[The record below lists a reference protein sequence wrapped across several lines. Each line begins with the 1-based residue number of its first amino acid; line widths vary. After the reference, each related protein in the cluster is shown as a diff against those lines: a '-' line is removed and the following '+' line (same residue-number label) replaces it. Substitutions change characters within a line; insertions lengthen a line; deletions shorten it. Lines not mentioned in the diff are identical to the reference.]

1 MSRKFKKVCTS
12 LNYIEHFLI
21 LASTITECISI
32 SAFDSLLGIPIVIT
46 SSAIGLKVC
55 TTTAGIEKYKSIIMK
70 KKKKHDKIVFLA
82 KSELN
87 SIELNSLISKALK
100 NSNISHDEF
109 ILINNVLKEYD
120 NMKEEIKDLKKV
132 LFYL

>member
-32 SAFDSLLGIPIVIT
+32 SAFDSLLGVPIVIT
-46 SSAIGLKVC
+46 SSAIGLKIC
-55 TTTAGIEKYKSIIMK
+55 TITAGIEKYKSITMK

-109 ILINNVLKEYD
+109 VLINNVLKEYD

>member
-55 TTTAGIEKYKSIIMK
+55 TITAGIEKYKSIIM
-70 KKKKHDKIVFLA
+70 
-82 KSELN
+82 
-87 SIELNSLISKALK
+87 
-100 NSNISHDEF
+100 
-109 ILINNVLKEYD
+109 
-120 NMKEEIKDLKKV
+120 
-132 LFYL
+132 